1 MEAPHDLVL
10 HLQGLEEDLLR
21 PDIRS
26 SRAELEARLAPDFA
40 EIGRSGR
47 VYDRASLVEAL
58 AAEGD
63 AAPPVIRIDGF
74 SVRLLAPDVA
84 LATYRSVR
92 EGPAGGPPSVT
103 LRSSIWRGEGDAWRM
118 AFHQGTPS
126 G

>member
-1 MEAPHDLVL
+1 MERRPISCAPPDP
-10 HLQGLEEDLLR
+10 GGGLLR
-21 PDIRS
+21 PAIRS

-63 AAPPVIRIDGF
+63 DAPPVTHVEDF
-74 SVRLLAPDVA
+74 SVRLLAPGIA

-92 EGPAGGPPSVT
+92 ENPAGGPPAVA
-103 LRSSIWRGEGDAWRM
+103 LRSSIWRREGDAWRM
-118 AFHQGTPS
+118 AFHQGTPT